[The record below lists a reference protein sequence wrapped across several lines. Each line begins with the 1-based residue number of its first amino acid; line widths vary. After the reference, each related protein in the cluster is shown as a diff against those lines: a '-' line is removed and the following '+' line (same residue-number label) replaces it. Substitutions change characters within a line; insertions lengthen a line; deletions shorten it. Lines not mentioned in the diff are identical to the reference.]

1 MRTNRIGFRSN
12 WAHRNWGGLWS
23 IDGHELTNEE
33 AHTFVD
39 RAIEA
44 GYTVDEDVP
53 DDLVRDWIGLTKKAR

>member
-1 MRTNRIGFRSN
+1 MKTNLIGFRRN

-44 GYTVDEDVP
+44 GTQLTRMFP
-53 DDLVRDWIGLTKKAR
+53 MTWFASGLV